1 MYQRTVLI
9 DLPKVEAIDIEFKN
23 VTFNVSSGFYS
34 EKKPILKGVSGCF
47 KSGELTAIMGPS
59 GAGKSSLLNLLTGF
73 HDVNAGNNINYINRD
88 TAQSLNVYRKA
99 ACYIQQDDQLHL
111 LFTTIE
117 SMRIAANLKIGNSLS
132 NEAKEL
138 LIDDILETLDLI
150 KAKETR
156 CNHLSGGQKK
166 RLSIALE
173 LIDNPPVMFLD
184 EPTTGLDSSS
194 TLQCISMLQ
203 NLTRNGRT
211 IICTIHQPSATI
223 YEMFDHIYLLADG
236 HCMYQGAPKNTVAF
250 FSRVGLQCPK
260 YHNPADY
267 IIEVVSKEYGNFN
280 EQLKIFASRNTNDYW
295 RVTLLDDKS
304 SSIYLTDDKQNET
317 TTTIATTTTT
327 TAAIKISKRRIINN
341 ENKAVIFINPPS
353 ELIRFGVLFNRCMI
367 QLYRD
372 WTVTHLKMILHFL
385 VGVLLGLFY
394 VNAGSDGSKS
404 FHNIGFLIITL
415 VYLCYTSMMPAVL
428 RFPSELPVL
437 KKEKFNNWYKL
448 HTYYAATLTA
458 QLPIQALFTVI
469 YCSVSYLMSSQPLDW
484 NRFIMFLVT
493 SILITFIAE
502 SMGLILGIVVNPVNG
517 TFFGAIATCV
527 MLIFAGFL
535 ALFRHMPVF
544 MYYISYLSYLRY
556 GLDAMIE
563 AIYGNNREKLPC
575 PIDYCHYR
583 IPASIIEELSMGN
596 GRFWLDIGVLF
607 LNFILLRLVAY
618 CALKRNLSKS

>member
-9 DLPKVEAIDIEFKN
+9 DLPKVEAIDIKFKN
-23 VTFNVSSGFYS
+23 VTFNVSTGFYS
-34 EKKPILKGVSGCF
+34 KKKPILKGVSGCF

-73 HDVNAGNNINYINRD
+73 NDVNTADNINYINRD
-88 TAQSLNVYRKA
+88 TTQSLNIYKKA

-111 LFTTIE
+111 LFTIIE
-117 SMRIAANLKIGNSLS
+117 SMRIAADLKIGNSL
-132 NEAKEL
+132 NKEAKEL
-138 LIDDILETLDLI
+138 LINDILETLDLI

-194 TLQCISMLQ
+194 TLQCISMLR
-203 NLTRNGRT
+203 NLTRSGRT

-236 HCMYQGAPKNTVAF
+236 HCMYQGAPKNTIAF
-250 FSRVGLQCPK
+250 FNRIGLQCPK

-267 IIEVVSKEYGNFN
+267 MIEVVSKEYGNFN
-280 EQLKIFASRNTNDYW
+280 EQLKKIITNENTIDHW
-295 RVTLLDDKS
+295 RVALLDDKS
-304 SSIYLTDDKQNET
+304 SSIYLTDDKPIE
-317 TTTIATTTTT
+317 ATTTTT
-327 TAAIKISKRRIINN
+327 GETKKLKKQRTINN
-341 ENKAVIFINPPS
+341 ENKAIILINPPS

-372 WTVTHLKMILHFL
+372 WTMTHLKMALHFL

-394 VNAGSDGSKS
+394 VNAGSDGSMA
-404 FHNIGFLIITL
+404 FHNVGFLIITL

-458 QLPIQALFTVI
+458 QLPIQALFTVV
-469 YCSVSYLMSSQPLDW
+469 YCSVSYVMSSQPLDW
-484 NRFIMFLVT
+484 NRFSMFLVT

-527 MLIFAGFL
+527 MLLFAGFL
-535 ALFRHMPVF
+535 SLFRHMPVF
-544 MYYISYLSYLRY
+544 MYYVSYLSYLRY
-556 GLDAMIE
+556 GLDALVE

-583 IPASIIEELSMGN
+583 IPASIVEELSMGN

-607 LNFILLRLVAY
+607 FNFILLRLIAY